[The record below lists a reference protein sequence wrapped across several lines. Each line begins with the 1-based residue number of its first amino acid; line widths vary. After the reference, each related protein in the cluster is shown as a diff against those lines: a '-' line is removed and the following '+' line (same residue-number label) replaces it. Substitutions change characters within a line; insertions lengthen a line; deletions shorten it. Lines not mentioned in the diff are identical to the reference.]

1 MDNRASSL
9 FAPVRGCKASS
20 GLREFG
26 FGHRISLLLVALV
39 LIVGVSHS
47 ALAQATATLNGV
59 VRDSSGAVVPQATVT
74 LHNTDTSTERESLT
88 NDSGLY
94 VFVSVPPGEYALK
107 VSKDGFTT
115 ATQGLHVLVDQA
127 STQDVTLRVG
137 STQESVTV
145 EASAV
150 NLETANAT
158 LGTVIESKQVLDLP
172 LNGRNFTQLLALTPG
187 VAPVSV
193 AQNSGGA
200 QAAPLGSFVF
210 PAVSGQSNRSNYFLL
225 DGIDN
230 TDQVFTTYAVA
241 PILDDVQEFK
251 VQSHSDEAQFGGVL
265 GGIVNVVSKS
275 GTNNFHGTAW
285 EFLRNTA
292 MDAKNPLKGAAA
304 GVSKLVQN
312 QFGANFG
319 GPVILPH
326 YNGRNKT
333 FFFGSYEG
341 FRRAAPSNNCNLLTP
356 SGICGAFYNV
366 PTAAELSGDFSALCQ
381 SGFDGAGVCLDRDPS
396 SNVIHQLYN
405 PFTTQPDPANPG
417 SFMRNPFP
425 NNDISSVLN
434 PGAVSLA
441 TAVFPA
447 PQPVVNTFNGY
458 DLRSSLTT
466 QNEYSFRVDENFNP
480 SNSLFFRYT
489 SSDQTRI
496 GSGGIVGETATGE
509 TFGKQYVLS
518 YYHQF
523 NPSTIVDAQFGHV
536 DLTNNVGNSYDK
548 LDPTAVVNTAGLV
561 PSYACGFA
569 GTGSACSIPGLSIPA
584 YANSGATNHGGTKLT
599 DIYQWRANFTKVLS
613 KHSFTT
619 GFDFERNSFFVH
631 GGGPSETFSPAQTAD
646 PEGNGITGDAMAAFL
661 IGTVANASRRD
672 TVAPVTGQRSYGFYF
687 MDKWKLTDKL
697 ILNVGLRYDLM
708 LWPGYGSG
716 PSDPTSQ
723 VGNIDFN
730 NGTYVVQTNS
740 PDCATAGQ
748 APCVPGGLPQPNVVV
763 SKNNRLYSNT
773 YDNIQPRIGLAY
785 SLNDKTVVR
794 ASFGMFNDIWAGVM
808 QTVQGIGG
816 DWPSVAQILTPAL
829 NTSNQVATA
838 NWQDPLA
845 GLGSAGLPAPTPFG
859 QVEWYRDPKAKDPY
873 SEQWNFG
880 IQRQLGSNT
889 VMTANYVGSQS
900 HRLTVGGLYNVA
912 LTPGPGTP
920 AQVTAREPYPYIAP
934 TFYDRSIGNSSYNG
948 LQLSANHHSSNGL
961 TYLVA
966 YTWSKSIDVSCSG
979 FFGIESCSIQDP
991 YNIKGDRS
999 VSGFDLTHVLTASA
1013 VAPLPFGKGKRFANS
1028 GGLVNYIVGNWQLNG
1043 ILTLTSGLPYN
1054 VHRSSDVP
1062 NTGIGDVRA
1071 NQIGDPNL
1079 SNPSTKEWFNT
1090 AAFASPANFTF
1101 GDSGRNSLRADW
1113 FKNLDMSLFRDFPLG
1128 ERRSLQFRAEAFNIT
1143 NTPTWGIP
1151 VNDLN
1156 LSSTFGQIK
1165 STRSTERQ
1173 LQMSL
1178 KLYF

>member
-9 FAPVRGCKASS
+9 SAVVRGCKNSS
-20 GLREFG
+20 RLREFG
-26 FGHRISLLLVALV
+26 FGHRISLRLLALV
-39 LIVGVSHS
+39 LMFVIPQS
-47 ALAQATATLNGV
+47 ASAQATATLNGV
-59 VRDSSGAVVPQATVT
+59 VRDSSGAVIPQATVT
-74 LHNTDTSTERESLT
+74 LHNTDTGTERESLS

-94 VFVSVPPGEYALK
+94 VFVSVPPGEYVLK
-107 VSKDGFTT
+107 VTKDGFTT
-115 ATQGLHVLVDQA
+115 ATQAGLHVLVNQA
-127 STQDVTLRVG
+127 SAQDFTLRVG
-137 STQESVTV
+137 STQQSVTV

-150 NLETANAT
+150 NLETGSAT
-158 LGTVIESKQVLDLP
+158 LGTVIESKQVKDLP
-172 LNGRNFTQLLALTPG
+172 LNGRNFTQLLSLTPG
-187 VAPVSV
+187 VSPVSV

-210 PAVSGQSNRSNYFLL
+210 PAVSGQSNRSNYFML
-225 DGIDN
+225 DGIDD

-241 PILDDVQEFK
+241 PILDDIQEFK

-275 GTNNFHGTAW
+275 GTNSFHGTAW
-285 EFLRNTA
+285 EFFRNTVL
-292 MDAKNPLKGAAA
+292 DAKNPLKGVA
-304 GVSKLVQN
+304 SKLEQN

-319 GPVILPH
+319 GPVILPF

-341 FRRAAPSNNCNLLTP
+341 FRRAQPST
-356 SGICGAFYNV
+356 GAFYNV
-366 PTAAELSGDFSALCQ
+366 PTPAQLSGDFSALLQ
-381 SGFDGAGVCLDRDPS
+381 GP
-396 SNVIHQLYN
+396 NPIQLYN
-405 PFTTQPDPANPG
+405 PFTTRPDPANPG
-417 SFMRNPFP
+417 SFIRDPFP

-434 PGAVSLA
+434 PGAVTLA
-441 TAVFPA
+441 KAVFPA
-447 PQPVVNTFNGY
+447 PQPVINGFNGY
-458 DLRSSLTT
+458 DLRSNLTP
-466 QNEYSFRVDENFNP
+466 QNQYSFRVDENFNP
-480 SNSLFFRYT
+480 SNSVFFRYT
-489 SSDQTRI
+489 SSDQTRV
-496 GSGGIVGETATGE
+496 GTGGIVGETATGE

-523 NPSTIVDAQFGHV
+523 NPSTILDAQFGHV
-536 DLTNNVGNSYDK
+536 DLTNNVGNSYDN
-548 LDPTAVVNTAGLV
+548 LNPSTVVNDAGLA
-561 PSYACGFA
+561 PGFACGFTGTA
-569 GTGSACSIPGLSIPA
+569 GCSIPGLQIPA
-584 YANSGATNHGGTKLT
+584 YATSGATNLGGTKLT
-599 DIYQWRANFTKVLS
+599 DIYQWRANFTKVLR

-631 GGGPSETFSPAQTAD
+631 GGGPAEVFGAEQTAN
-646 PEGNGITGDAMAAFL
+646 PEAPTGTGDAMAAFL
-661 IGTVANASRRD
+661 IGTAASASRRD

-730 NGTYVVQTNS
+730 NGTYVIQTKS
-740 PDCATAGQ
+740 PDCASVGQ
-748 APCVPGGLPQPNVVV
+748 APCVPGGLPQPHVVV
-763 SKNNRLYSNT
+763 SGNNRLYSNT
-773 YDNIQPRIGLAY
+773 YDNIQPRIGIAY

-794 ASFGMFNDIWAGVM
+794 ASFGMFNDLWAGVM

-816 DWPSVAQILTPAL
+816 DWPSIAQILSPAL

-880 IQRQLGSNT
+880 VQRQLGPNT

-920 AQVTAREPYPYIAP
+920 AEVTARQPYPYISP
-934 TFYDRSIGNSSYNG
+934 TFYDRSIGNSSYNSF
-948 LQLSANHHSSNGL
+948 QFSANHRSSSGL
-961 TYLVA
+961 TYLVS
-966 YTWSKSIDVSCSG
+966 YTWSKSIDVGCSG
-979 FFGIESCSIQDP
+979 FFGIESCSVQNP
-991 YNIKGDRS
+991 YDISGDRS

-1013 VAPLPFGKGKRFANS
+1013 TAPLPFGKGKRFANS
-1028 GGLVNYIVGNWQLNG
+1028 SGFVNYIIGNWQLNG
-1043 ILTLTSGLPYN
+1043 ILTLTSGVPYN
-1054 VHRSSDVP
+1054 VYISSDIP
-1062 NTGIGDVRA
+1062 NVGNFDPGSGNVRA
-1071 NQIGDPNL
+1071 NVVGDPNL
-1079 SNPSTKEWFNT
+1079 PNPSTTEWFNT
-1090 AAFASPANFTF
+1090 AAFAPPAPFTF
-1101 GDSGRNSLRADW
+1101 GDSGRNSLRANW
-1113 FKNLDMSLFRDFPLG
+1113 FRNLDLSLLKDFPFS
-1128 ERRSLQFRAEAFNIT
+1128 ERRSLQFRAEAFNVT

-1156 LSSTFGQIK
+1156 NHAQFGSIT

-1173 LQMSL
+1173 LQLSL

>member
-1 MDNRASSL
+1 MGAFMNNRLEWRTFLISRASSL
-9 FAPVRGCKASS
+9 FALVVAVV
-20 GLREFG
+20 
-26 FGHRISLLLVALV
+26 LLC
-39 LIVGVSHS
+39 LIPHS
-47 ALAQATATLNGV
+47 ASAQATATLNGV
-59 VRDSSGAVVPQATVT
+59 VRDSSAAVIPQAMVI
-74 LHNTDTSTERESLT
+74 LKNTDTGTERQSLT

-94 VFVSVPPGEYALK
+94 IFVSVQPGEYVLK
-107 VSKDGFTT
+107 VAKEGFSS
-115 ATQGLHVLVDQA
+115 ATQGLHVLVNQA
-127 STQDVTLRVG
+127 STLDFILKVG
-137 STQESVTV
+137 STQQSVTV

-150 NLETANAT
+150 NLETGNAT
-158 LGTVIESKQVLDLP
+158 LGSVIESKQVKDLP

-241 PILDDVQEFK
+241 PILDDIQEFK

-285 EFLRNTA
+285 EFLRNTV
-292 MDAKNPLKGAAA
+292 MDAKNPLKGAAG

-319 GPVILPH
+319 GPVMLPH

-341 FRRAAPSNNCNLLTP
+341 FRRARPSSNCNLLTP
-356 SGICGAFYNV
+356 SGTCGAFYNV
-366 PTAAELSGDFSALCQ
+366 PTPAELSGDFSALLQ
-381 SGFDGAGVCLDRDPS
+381 GP
-396 SNVIHQLYN
+396 NPIQLYN
-405 PFTTQPDPANPG
+405 PFTTRPDPALPG
-417 SFMRNPFP
+417 SFIRDPFP
-425 NNDISSVLN
+425 NNNISSVLN
-434 PGAVSLA
+434 SGAVSLA
-441 TAVFPA
+441 KAIFPA
-447 PQPVVNTFNGY
+447 PRPVVNGFNGY
-458 DLRSSLTT
+458 DLRSSLTP
-466 QNEYSFRVDENFNP
+466 QNEYSFRIDENFNS

-489 SSDQTRI
+489 NSDQTRI

-523 NPSTIVDAQFGHV
+523 NPSTILDAQFGHV
-536 DLTNNVGNSYDK
+536 DLTNNVGTAYDN
-548 LDPTAVVNTAGLV
+548 LDPNKVVNDAGLA
-561 PSYACGFA
+561 SDFACGFT
-569 GTGSACSIPGLSIPA
+569 GTTGCSIPGLTIGPG
-584 YANSGATNHGGTKLT
+584 YATSNASNHGGTKLT
-599 DIYQWRANFTKVLS
+599 DIYQWRANLTKVLR

-619 GFDFERNSFFVH
+619 GFDYERNSFFVH
-631 GGGPSETFSPAQTAD
+631 GGGPAEVFGAEQTAN
-646 PEGNGITGDAMAAFL
+646 PEAPAGTGDAMAAFL
-661 IGTVANASRRD
+661 IGTAASASRRD
-672 TVAPVTGQRSYGFYF
+672 TVAPVTGQRSWGIYF
-687 MDKWKLTDKL
+687 MDKWKVTDKL
-697 ILNVGLRYDLM
+697 TVNVGLRYDLM

-716 PSDPTSQ
+716 SSDPTSQ

-730 NGTYVVQTNS
+730 NGTYVIQTNS
-740 PDCATAGQ
+740 PDCASAGK
-748 APCVPGGLPQPNVVV
+748 APCIPGGVLPAHVVV

-773 YDNIQPRIGLAY
+773 YDNIQPRLGIAY

-816 DWPSVAQILTPAL
+816 DWPSIAQILTPPL

-845 GLGSAGLPAPTPFG
+845 GLGTAGLPAPTPFG

-880 IQRQLGSNT
+880 VERQLGPNT

-900 HRLTVGGLYNVA
+900 HRLTVGGKYNVA
-912 LTPGPGTP
+912 QTPGPGTP
-920 AQVTAREPYPYIAP
+920 AEVTARQPFPYIVP
-934 TFYDRSIGNSSYNG
+934 TFYDRSIGNSSYNAF
-948 LQLSANHHSSNGL
+948 QFSANHRSANGL
-961 TYLVA
+961 TYLVS
-966 YTWSKSIDVSCSG
+966 YTWSKSIDVGCSG

-999 VSGFDLTHVLTASA
+999 VSGFDLPHVLSASV
-1013 VAPLPFGKGKRFANS
+1013 VAPLPFGKGRRFANS
-1028 GGLVNYIVGNWQLNG
+1028 GGFLNYIIGNWQLNG
-1043 ILTLTSGLPYN
+1043 ILTLTSGVPYN
-1054 VHRSSDVP
+1054 VHISSDIP
-1062 NTGIGDVRA
+1062 NTKTGDVRA
-1071 NQIGDPNL
+1071 NQIGDPHL

-1090 AAFASPANFTF
+1090 AAFASPAPFTF
-1101 GDSGRNSLRADW
+1101 GTSGRNSLRANW
-1113 FKNLDMSLFRDFPLG
+1113 FKNLDLSLFKDFPFN
-1128 ERRSLQFRAEAFNIT
+1128 EKRSLQFRAEAFNVT

-1156 LSSTFGQIK
+1156 NPTKLGSIN

-1173 LQMSL
+1173 LQLSL

>member
-20 GLREFG
+20 GLRASG
-26 FGHRISLLLVALV
+26 FGHGISLLVALV
-39 LIVGVSHS
+39 LMVMIPHGAS
-47 ALAQATATLNGV
+47 AQATATLNGV
-59 VRDSSGAVVPQATVT
+59 VRDSSGAVVPHAAVT
-74 LHNTDTSTERESLT
+74 LQNTDTNTERESLT

-94 VFVSVPPGEYALK
+94 VFVSVPPGEYVLK
-107 VSKDGFTT
+107 VTKNGFAT
-115 ATQGLHVLVDQA
+115 ATQAGLHVLVNQD
-127 STQDVTLRVG
+127 STQDVTLRAG

-150 NLETANAT
+150 TLETANAT
-158 LGTVIESKQVLDLP
+158 LGAVIESKQVLDLP

-241 PILDDVQEFK
+241 PILDDIQEFK

-275 GTNNFHGTAW
+275 GTNNFHGTGW
-285 EFLRNTA
+285 EFLRNTV

-304 GVSKLVQN
+304 GVSKLTQN

-366 PTAAELSGDFSALCQ
+366 PTAAELNGDFSALCQ
-381 SGFDGAGVCLDRDPS
+381 SGFDGAGVCLDRDPG

-489 SSDQTRI
+489 NSDQTRI

-523 NPSTIVDAQFGHV
+523 NPSTILDAQFGHV

-548 LDPTAVVNTAGLV
+548 LDPTAVVNAAGLV
-561 PSYACGFA
+561 PSFACGFA
-569 GTGSACSIPGLSIPA
+569 GTGSACSIPGLTIPA

-631 GGGPSETFSPAQTAD
+631 GGGPSETFSSAQTAD
-646 PEGNGITGDAMAAFL
+646 PEGKGVTGDAMAALL

-708 LWPGYGSG
+708 LWPGYGAG
-716 PSDPTSQ
+716 PHDPTSQ

-773 YDNIQPRIGLAY
+773 YDNIQPRIGIAY

-794 ASFGMFNDIWAGVM
+794 ASFGMFNDLWAGVM

-816 DWPSVAQILTPAL
+816 DWPSVAQILTPPL

-880 IQRQLGSNT
+880 VQRQLSSNT
-889 VMTANYVGSQS
+889 VVTANYVGSQS

-912 LTPGPGTP
+912 LTPGPGSP

-1028 GGLVNYIVGNWQLNG
+1028 SSFVNDIVGNWQLNG

-1054 VHRSSDVP
+1054 VHRSTDIP
-1062 NTGIGDVRA
+1062 NTGIGDVRLD
-1071 NQIGDPNL
+1071 QVGDPNL
-1079 SNPSTKEWFNT
+1079 SNPSTSEWFNT
-1090 AAFASPANFTF
+1090 AAFVSPTNFTF
-1101 GDSGRNSLRADW
+1101 GNSGRNSLRADW

-1128 ERRSLQFRAEAFNIT
+1128 ERRNLQFRAEAFNVT

-1151 VNDLN
+1151 VNDFN
-1156 LSSTFGQIK
+1156 LPTFGQIK